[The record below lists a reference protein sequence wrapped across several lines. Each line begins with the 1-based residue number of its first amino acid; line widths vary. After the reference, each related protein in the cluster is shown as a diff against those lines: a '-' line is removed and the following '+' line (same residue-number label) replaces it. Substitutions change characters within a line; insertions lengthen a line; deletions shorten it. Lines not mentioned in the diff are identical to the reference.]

1 VASFEPI
8 IQGLE
13 AAGVRYV
20 IVGGVAVVLHGY
32 ARLTIDLDL
41 VVDLE
46 PTRAATAIESL
57 VGMGLRPEAPVS
69 PGGFADPEVRRS
81 WVETKGMVVFSM
93 VDPQDPLRRV
103 DLFTEEVIPFE
114 QLWERSQSVDVGG
127 TSMRV
132 ASISDLI
139 AMKRATGRPRDLED
153 VAALQEILR
162 LREVGDG

>member
-1 VASFEPI
+1 
-8 IQGLE
+8 
-13 AAGVRYV
+13 
-20 IVGGVAVVLHGY
+20 
-32 ARLTIDLDL
+32 
-41 VVDLE
+41 
-46 PTRAATAIESL
+46 
-57 VGMGLRPEAPVS
+57 VS

-81 WVETKGMVVFSM
+81 WVETEGMMVFSM
-93 VDPQDPLRRV
+93 VDPEDPLRRV

-139 AMKRATGRPRDLED
+139 AMKHATGRPRDLED
-153 VAALQEILR
+153 VAALQEIPR